1 MNKKYCGIVF
11 VCDKHQLQFHVS
23 LLYLHLVFILSL
35 SFFASQFY
43 KYHTIYTLSPT
54 TFIFHC
60 SFTPNLP
67 SFLVCSKKWEIT
79 MSTSHPGFASTPQM
93 KSLLFISF
101 KERQI
106 FFLAIQMSSLI
117 LNSTHMILGNF
128 MVHLYIH
135 IHYSLLI
142 YVSITKVRIYVERSV
157 YV

>member
-60 SFTPNLP
+60 SFTPTFLP
-67 SFLVCSKKWEIT
+67 LLQKWEIT

-101 KERQI
+101 KERQT